1 MDEYR
6 NVLVVGKGGR
16 EHCLGW
22 KISQSPKINRVF
34 FAPGNGGTGMNVPI
48 SPDDLENLSDFARD
62 NSCFTIVGPE
72 KPLSL
77 GIVDL
82 FEGKGLPIIGP
93 NKKAARLESSK
104 VFAKKF
110 MRKYSIPTAP
120 FSVFSDADEAKQ
132 FVTSLS
138 EPPVIKVDGLA
149 QGKGVIVCHDLPE
162 AIKTIDKILK
172 NKEFGSEGNSIV
184 IEKRL
189 YGNEVSFI
197 ALCDG
202 HSIVPLDSSQDHKNV
217 WDGDNGPNTGGMGA
231 YSPAPVIDEQ
241 MYSKIMKT
249 IMEPTLKAL
258 RKSGLSFKGF
268 LYAGLMIER
277 STNVPYVLEF
287 NVRLGDP
294 ECQSILTRMDSDLV
308 EYLEAI
314 AETRLASMSQI
325 KWKKEHAVC
334 VVMTSNGYPGKY
346 EEGKIVCGLNS
357 SIGDSVHIFHSGT
370 ARDDQ
375 DRIITAGG
383 RVLSVTALGTDIET
397 AIDRAYSTVRNI
409 HWGDNE
415 EYYRNDIGYKALNSN
430 NIQS

>member
-1 MDEYR
+1 MVEYR
-6 NVLVVGKGGR
+6 NILVVGKGGR

-48 SPDDLENLSDFARD
+48 SPDDLEKLSDFARD

-149 QGKGVIVCHDLPE
+149 QGKGVTVCHDLPE

-370 ARDDQ
+370 ARDHQ
-375 DRIITAGG
+375 NRIITAGG
-383 RVLSVTALGTDIET
+383 RVLSVTALGTDMET
-397 AIDRAYSTVRNI
+397 AIGRAYSSVRRI
-409 HWGDNE
+409 HWGNNE
-415 EYYRNDIGYKALNSN
+415 EHYRNDIGYKALNPNS
-430 NIQS
+430 I

>member
-48 SPDDLENLSDFARD
+48 SPDDLEKLSDFARD

-197 ALCDG
+197 VLCDG

-217 WDGDNGPNTGGMGA
+217 WDGDTGPNTGGMGA

-241 MYSKIMKT
+241 MYSKIM
-249 IMEPTLKAL
+249 MN
-258 RKSGLSFKGF
+258 FF
-268 LYAGLMIER
+268 W
-277 STNVPYVLEF
+277 F
-287 NVRLGDP
+287 HH
-294 ECQSILTRMDSDLV
+294 LT
-308 EYLEAI
+308 
-314 AETRLASMSQI
+314 
-325 KWKKEHAVC
+325 
-334 VVMTSNGYPGKY
+334 
-346 EEGKIVCGLNS
+346 
-357 SIGDSVHIFHSGT
+357 
-370 ARDDQ
+370 
-375 DRIITAGG
+375 
-383 RVLSVTALGTDIET
+383 VLSSSRG
-397 AIDRAYSTVRNI
+397 RNAFV
-409 HWGDNE
+409 N
-415 EYYRNDIGYKALNSN
+415 
-430 NIQS
+430 